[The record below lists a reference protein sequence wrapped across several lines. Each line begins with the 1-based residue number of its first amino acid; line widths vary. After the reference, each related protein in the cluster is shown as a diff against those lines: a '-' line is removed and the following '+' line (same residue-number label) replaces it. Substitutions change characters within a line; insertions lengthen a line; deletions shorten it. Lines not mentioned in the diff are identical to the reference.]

1 MVTVFIFVSEFNN
14 FYNNV
19 LSLLD
24 EAYKNEKLS
33 KVYLYTVYDSIT
45 EFRHEVERTLES
57 KVLSV
62 EKASNMLY
70 DKIKTFA
77 KIAENCAENYNLLNN
92 EESYEAYKFL
102 NSVIDCYNEMCEE
115 VNE

>member
-1 MVTVFIFVSEFNN
+1 MVTVFKFISEFTD

-24 EAYKNEKLS
+24 EAYENEKLS
-33 KVYLYTVYDSIT
+33 KVYSDTVYDSII
-45 EFRHEVERTLES
+45 EFRYEVERTLES
-57 KVLSV
+57 RVLSV

-70 DKIKTFA
+70 DKIKVFVR
-77 KIAENCAENYNLLNN
+77 IAENCVENYNLLNN

-102 NSVIDCYNEMCEE
+102 SSIVDCYNEMCEE